1 MRRTV
6 QILKTLAKAGPS
18 LLVGKRAGSLILGS
32 VLVLLLCLGL
42 FLYAR
47 ESEPQDRQPEILVST
62 LKFRPAGWQI
72 LAINPETGD
81 FRNVS
86 NFLTA
91 DN

>member
-1 MRRTV
+1 MKRTV
-6 QILKTLAKAGPS
+6 QILKTLAKAGRS

-32 VLVLLLCLGL
+32 VLVLLCLGL

-47 ESEPQDRQPEILVST
+47 ESEPQDRQPEILAST
-62 LKFRPAGWQI
+62 FKFRPAGWQI

-86 NFLTA
+86 NLLTA